1 MTLIFQNRHVLVTG
15 GGRGIGAAI
24 ASQFAAL
31 GASLSLIGRN
41 KKVLEEKAAELNGE
55 FGIHVF
61 SYSAD
66 VSDHAQVI
74 EAFDAAENQHGQI
87 EFLINNAGQ
96 VESAPFSKTTSEL
109 WRKMVGIN
117 LDGVYFGTSYVI
129 PKMLESG
136 FGRVVNIASTAGLTG
151 YRYVSAYCAA
161 KHGVVGFTKALALET
176 AGKGITVNAV
186 CPGYT
191 DTDLVSE
198 AAGVIAGKT
207 QQTVEEIKQGFV
219 KGIPQGRFVRPQ
231 EVAAAVSWLCED
243 SQGSITGATINISGG
258 EIL

>member
-1 MTLIFQNRHVLVTG
+1 MTDLFQNRHVLVTG
-15 GGRGIGAAI
+15 GGKGIGAAI
-24 ASQFAAL
+24 SSQFAAL
-31 GASLSLIGRN
+31 GANLSLIGR
-41 KKVLEEKAAELNGE
+41 KRELLEEQAQVLKKE
-55 FGIHVF
+55 FGVQVF
-61 SYSAD
+61 CHSAD
-66 VSDHAQVI
+66 VSNHAQVI
-74 EAFDAAENQHGQI
+74 EAFDAAENQYGKI
-87 EFLINNAGQ
+87 EYLINNAGQ

-109 WRKMVGIN
+109 WRKMIGVN
-117 LDGVYFGTSYVI
+117 LDGVFYGTSYVL
-129 PKMLESG
+129 PKMLEGG
-136 FGRVVNIASTAGLTG
+136 FGRIVNIASTAGLTG

-243 SQGSITGATINISGG
+243 SQASITGTTINISGG